1 MKNKLVNQYKKS
13 EFFQN
18 LTKVFTGNVVAQLIL
33 VGVSPFLTRVYTPAD
48 FGVYGAYASLLGIF
62 LVVSSFAYEKA
73 IPIEKQENQS
83 NHLIILC
90 LLISTLFFILGIGIY
105 LIIGWSVFDLLDL
118 SVSFWMPLLFS
129 FGLYAASIQQILNY
143 WAIKTNEYGFI
154 STAKVGQSTAN
165 VVMQFF
171 FSKMNLQNGVGLVRG
186 DILARMTSSL
196 YLALRFTKSKKTTF
210 NWKILRYQLIKYRR
224 FPLFGAPSLVL
235 NNLALQL
242 PTLIFISFF
251 GSELSGQFSLTQ
263 RMVGMPISMI
273 TLSLGQVFYGNAS
286 NLAKNNRPKL
296 LQNYFKLSKHMLLIF
311 LLPMMIFMF
320 IAPNLFSY
328 LFGPNWIIAGQFAR
342 ILTPMFLS
350 QLIVIPVSQI
360 LYITNNQ
367 TLQLVWDSSRFLL
380 LVIGFI
386 LVSRLNLGIEVAVL
400 FYSSTMTFSYL
411 LLYLLGIKSLK
422 Q

>member
-1 MKNKLVNQYKKS
+1 MKKKLVNQYKKS

-33 VGVSPFLTRVYTPAD
+33 VGVSPFLTRIYTPAD
-48 FGVYGAYASLLGIF
+48 FGVYGAYASLLGVF

-73 IPIEKQENQS
+73 IPIEKQESQS

-90 LLISTLFFILGIGIY
+90 LLISTLFFILGIGTY

-143 WAIKTNEYGFI
+143 WAIKTNEYGLI
-154 STAKVGQSTAN
+154 STAKVGQSTVN

-186 DILARMTSSL
+186 DILGRMTSSL
-196 YLALRFTKSKKTTF
+196 YLALRFTKSKKTKF

-311 LLPMMIFMF
+311 LLPMMVFMF

-386 LVSRLNLGIEVAVL
+386 LVSRFNLGIEVAVL
-400 FYSSTMTFSYL
+400 FYSSAMTFSYL

-422 Q
+422 K